1 MNALGQQLRQIVL
14 AAAEHLRQIPE
25 ERAEQCQGPGQWSA
39 KEILGHLIDSVANNH
54 ARFVR
59 AQSRH
64 DLSFE
69 GYDGEQW
76 VAAQQYRQA
85 SWPGLVQL
93 WEAYNL
99 HLARV
104 VEGIPESVFAGS
116 TLAAHAG
123 QNRLPPRA
131 AR

>member
-1 MNALGQQLRQIVL
+1 MVGQ
-14 AAAEHLRQIPE
+14 
-25 ERAEQCQGPGQWSA
+25 
-39 KEILGHLIDSVANNH
+39 EILGRSEDSAANNH

-59 AQSRH
+59 AQSRY

-76 VAAQQYRQA
+76 VAAQRYRQA

-104 VEGIPESVFAGS
+104 VEGIPESVLQAPRWPHTLDKIACRPVPPGEPA
-116 TLAAHAG
+116 TLAYLIGDYIEHLQAH
-123 QNRLPPRA
+123 L
-131 AR
+131 